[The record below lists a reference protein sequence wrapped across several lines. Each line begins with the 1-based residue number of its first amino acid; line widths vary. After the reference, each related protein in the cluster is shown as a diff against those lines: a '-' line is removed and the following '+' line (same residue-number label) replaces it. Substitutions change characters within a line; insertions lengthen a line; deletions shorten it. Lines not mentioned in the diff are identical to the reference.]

1 MHLISISIPVSPV
14 LFFYMKSFAKPLV
27 LLLCGCLTATFS
39 QAQCDSSSLTLL
51 AFTPAGGGTFDLT
64 VEYCIGGGILGV
76 NSGAGSQTTTYAF
89 GMYGTGLTL
98 NSYPA
103 SQTSDSTG
111 CTNTATTFTGS
122 LGADVGVAYITGGCN
137 YTCVTSTAACGM
149 PHSDCNTVVF
159 NVNQMPDS
167 MRLFGAEGNGN
178 PFAGC
183 YPNSSMS
190 LNFLVLLA
198 ADFLSFDASVNQQSV
213 SLSWETDLPDQ
224 DLTFEIQRYSENTGW
239 TSLDRIPGNQDQT
252 MYTWTNQSPSGSFL
266 YRIQSTGVNGE
277 VTFSPSVEVVV
288 TEPWAIRLSPNPA
301 DHTVLIEGEIAPG
314 DQYEL
319 TDLQG
324 RIMMSGQIDSHG
336 SQELSIPNSLSSGTY
351 LLKMIS
357 STNSTVNRLQIR

>member
-14 LFFYMKSFAKPLV
+14 LLFYMKSFAKPLI
-27 LLLCGCLTATFS
+27 LFLCGCLTASFS

-76 NSGAGSQTTTYAF
+76 NTGASSQTTTFAF
-89 GMYGTGLTL
+89 ALYSPGIVI
-98 NSYPA
+98 NSFPA

-111 CTNTATTFTGS
+111 CTNPATTFTGS
-122 LGADVGVAYITGGCN
+122 FGSDAGVAYITSGCN
-137 YTCVTSTAACGM
+137 YTCVTSTAGCGT
-149 PHSDCNTVVF
+149 PHSDCNTIVF

-178 PFAGC
+178 PFGGC
-183 YPNSSMS
+183 YPNSSMA

-198 ADFLSFDASVNQQSV
+198 ADFLSFDASVNLQSV

-224 DLTFEIQRYSENTGW
+224 DLTFEIQRFSEGSGW
-239 TSLDRIPGNQDQT
+239 TTLDKIQGNEDQT
-252 MYTWTNQSPSGSFL
+252 LYNWKNQSPSGTFL
-266 YRIQSTGVNGE
+266 YRIQSTGINGD

-288 TEPWAIRLSPNPA
+288 TEPWAISLSPNPA
-301 DHTVLIEGEIAPG
+301 DQTLLIEGEIAPG
-314 DQYEL
+314 DQYQL

-324 RIMMSGQIDSHG
+324 RTMMSGQIDSHG
-336 SQELSIPNSLSSGTY
+336 SQEIAIPNSLSAGTY
-351 LLKMIS
+351 LLKMVS
-357 STNSTVNRLQIR
+357 STNSTVKRLQIR